1 MMVLNAAEKAIES
14 WKLATDNF
22 HWDLEGKLQDSIRF
36 EKTSEPY
43 MSRGI
48 GVQTPLTPTGW
59 GL

>member
-36 EKTSEPY
+36 EKTS
-43 MSRGI
+43 SLI
-48 GVQTPLTPTGW
+48 
-59 GL
+59 